1 MFNLKIIKT
10 MVTIVDYKK
19 YQRENGE
26 TFYALEIQG
35 GIESVKSKET
45 GRTYFT
51 ARTAKVSCTFNEMT
65 CKALIGSQMPG
76 SIKKVNVEPY
86 EYVDQQT
93 GETIQLEHRYE
104 YLSEEESIIEQQV
117 LKNEMVY

>member
-65 CKALIGSQMPG
+65 CKALIGTQMSG
-76 SIKKVNVEPY
+76 SIKKVTVEPY

-93 GETIQLEHRYE
+93 GETMQLEHRYE

>member
-1 MFNLKIIKT
+1 

-26 TFYALEIQG
+26 TFYALEVQG

-51 ARTAKVSCTFNEMT
+51 ARSAKVSCTFNEMT
-65 CKALIGSQMPG
+65 CKALIGNQMPG
-76 SIKKVNVEPY
+76 SIKVEVEPY
-86 EYVDQQT
+86 EYIDQQT
-93 GETIQLEHRYE
+93 GETKQLEHRYE